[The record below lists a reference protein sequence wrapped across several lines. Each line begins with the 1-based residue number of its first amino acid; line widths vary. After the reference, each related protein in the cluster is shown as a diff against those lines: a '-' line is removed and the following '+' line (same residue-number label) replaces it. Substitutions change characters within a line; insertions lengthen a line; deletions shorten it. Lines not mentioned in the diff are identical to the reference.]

1 MQNPHTLRGSLAL
14 SLGTLLTTTA
24 IGCTTYYP
32 VPVYST
38 APTVASDPCAT
49 VCSADPQ
56 PAAGGVVVQTNEPSI
71 VVRSPRAPRIVR
83 STPGNDGPRLS
94 WHRTD
99 PDESLA
105 TTRIEGALDE
115 PTTVK

>member
-1 MQNPHTLRGSLAL
+1 MRDLRSVCRALTLG
-14 SLGTLLTTTA
+14 LGALLTSA
-24 IGCTTYYP
+24 VSGCTTYYP
-32 VPVYST
+32 VPVYGT
-38 APTVASDPCAT
+38 APGVVNDPCAT
-49 VCSADPQ
+49 ICSADPQ
-56 PAAGGVVVQTNEPSI
+56 PVAGGVVVQSNEPSV
-71 VVRSPRAPRIVR
+71 VVRSARAPRIVR

-105 TTRIEGALDE
+105 TTRIQGALDE